1 MALHFF
7 LVFST
12 HQLTATT
19 LSELENQATGYH
31 VKSAQLPFFPLILGG
46 PCAQIPM
53 EMGQLIG
60 HEICS
65 VYVFLPPLRRYVEH

>member
-12 HQLTATT
+12 HQLTAPT
-19 LSELENQATGYH
+19 LSELENQATSYH
-31 VKSAQLPFFPLILGG
+31 VKSAQLPLFPLILGG

-60 HEICS
+60 HEICTGPK
-65 VYVFLPPLRRYVEH
+65 V